1 MRGFPAAGGRPLN
14 AGIVLLGL
22 LLAGGAPSERLA
34 AATISAVPAAPPDAA
49 AAAPTRA
56 AYDEIGVASWYGGRH
71 QGRRTASGARFDTA
85 ALTAAHRSLPFG
97 TVVRVE
103 NFANGRRVALRITDR
118 GPYVAG
124 RIIDLSQAAARCLGL
139 ERRGVGLVGLT
150 ILPPSSPPQLAAA
163 D

>member
-1 MRGFPAAGGRPLN
+1 MRGFPAAGGRPLT
-14 AGIVLLGL
+14 AGVVLLGL

-34 AATISAVPAAPPDAA
+34 AATIPAVPAGPPDAA
-49 AAAPTRA
+49 TAPTRA

-97 TVVRVE
+97 TIVLVE

-124 RIIDLSQAAARCLGL
+124 RIIDLSQAAARRLGL

-150 ILPPSSPPQLAAA
+150 IVPPSSPPQLAAA
-163 D
+163 N